1 MDFRLITLFLI
12 ASVILTRV
20 VYAQPS
26 DAPDEPAATQPAAT
40 QPATSPATQPA
51 SVSPDAQAVLER
63 VRAAYAK
70 LQGLEVAGT
79 YALELDVAGQRQNK
93 ESQFTGSFKAPDRF
107 RHEMTDDALV
117 VGGPGAGPARGGD
130 ANPKAYL
137 YVPGTG
143 KYAEADA
150 PAGRSALMA
159 SHEPFRSEERR
170 VGKEGR
176 SRWSAEH
183 EKKKTGG

>member
-12 ASVILTRV
+12 APVILPRV
-20 VYAQPS
+20 DYAQPS
-26 DAPDEPAATQPAAT
+26 AAPDEPAATQPAAT

-93 ESQFTGSFKAPDRF
+93 ESKFTGSLDRKS
-107 RHEMTDDALV
+107 V
-117 VGGPGAGPARGGD
+117 VEGRGGD
-130 ANPKAYL
+130 
-137 YVPGTG
+137 GG
-143 KYAEADA
+143 GGD
-150 PAGRSALMA
+150 GR
-159 SHEPFRSEERR
+159 EE
-170 VGKEGR
+170 
-176 SRWSAEH
+176 
-183 EKKKTGG
+183 